1 VTFSRDEQCLIL
13 GTAGMVAGLA
23 QPVYTL
29 SAYGREGD
37 AC

>member
-13 GTAGMVAGLA
+13 GTAGMVADLA

-29 SAYGREGD
+29 SAYAREGD